1 MKYLKLFES
10 FNLGKQKFY
19 HITIKKN
26 LDGLLNGIRIDKA
39 QDWGQGPGFYVN
51 TSEKLQDEQEGV
63 GSNVVDLMIEIEAE
77 LSSDNFDMDYE
88 MNYQLG
94 GIVEK
99 QIPNLKKLFKKQFTI
114 SKDNNYFSIFTNNLK
129 PEDFQFETIKFR
141 EDNTIIPICSD
152 DDWCYLPITVDNK
165 VKVSN
170 NIYGITLT
178 RNFMDRLDNF
188 EIKELIQKDLFSI
201 KEPIALRYIGP
212 VIKPTRYKEKDIK
225 KNTWSSWINN
235 DK

>member
-99 QIPNLKKLFKKQFTI
+99 QIPNLKI
-114 SKDNNYFSIFTNNLK
+114 SQSISVF
-129 PEDFQFETIKFR
+129 
-141 EDNTIIPICSD
+141 IIVIC
-152 DDWCYLPITVDNK
+152 
-165 VKVSN
+165 
-170 NIYGITLT
+170 
-178 RNFMDRLDNF
+178 
-188 EIKELIQKDLFSI
+188 
-201 KEPIALRYIGP
+201 
-212 VIKPTRYKEKDIK
+212 
-225 KNTWSSWINN
+225 
-235 DK
+235 